1 MTRATPTIDGTAQ
14 HDLAC
19 LMERVCVAPFA
30 EYRWKT
36 RRLRRLWVD
45 AEGIVDAMAGPM
57 SAIESRDC
65 RYMYRDAARFPGV
78 RDPDGVGLY
87 LRGWYFRLRTIIEEV
102 RPRTVMEREDFAYLL
117 ETLEFLDEAIS
128 LAVRI
133 ERRRFAGDSP
143 R

>member
-1 MTRATPTIDGTAQ
+1 
-14 HDLAC
+14 
-19 LMERVCVAPFA
+19 MERVYLAPFT

-65 RYMYRDAARFPGV
+65 RYMYRDPARFPGV
-78 RDPDGVGLY
+78 RDPDGVELY
-87 LRGWYFRLRTIIEEV
+87 LRGWYSRLRSIVDEV
-102 RPRTVMEREDFAYLL
+102 RPRTVSEREDYAYLL
-117 ETLEFLDEAIS
+117 ETLALLDEAIA

-133 ERRRFAGDSP
+133 ERRRFAAESP